1 MEALNRKGHE
11 YYSEMPKH
19 IRKRWSENFEH
30 YGKIKRNEKKSEY
43 FEKVYP
49 DFRDFMLTSFEWKKT
64 EEGSEYW
71 VYVSYQNFEEADRLI
86 KPKTSIGGTITF
98 ILVLFLILA
107 FYALIWQVFFNK
119 GIQTEKPKYQKFVPV
134 TVWEKADTL
143 DMIYANKNYKGV

>member
-19 IRKRWSENFEH
+19 IRKRWSINKDK
-30 YGKIKRNEKKSEY
+30 YTRNAPKPEY
-43 FEKVYP
+43 FEKVYT
-49 DFRDFMLTSFEWKKT
+49 DFRDFMLGSFNWRNT

-71 VYVSYQNFEEADRLI
+71 VYVSYKNFEKADELI
-86 KPKTSIGGTITF
+86 KPKTSIRGTITF

-119 GIQTEKPKYQKFVPV
+119 GIRTEKPKYQKFVPV

-143 DMIYANKNYKGV
+143 DIIYANKNYKGI